1 MLGSFLRLE
10 LRLRFRALST
20 YVYFLL
26 FFALMLLAMSA
37 RDFGFVSGKILLN
50 GPFGLTM
57 AFTQVSALGA
67 ILIAGIMGPAI
78 LRDFQTEMYPLI
90 FTKPVPKYAYL
101 GGRFLGSQLTALFI
115 FSGLIFGAMAG
126 TLMPW
131 ADREK
136 LGPVHL
142 WTHLQPFLV
151 ICVVQLFALGSL
163 FFCVAALTRRLIVV
177 YLQGVVLF
185 AIYLILLTIVITPN
199 KIQVWPAI
207 FDPLGLVLLT
217 KVARYW
223 TVAEKNSQLFSMSG
237 IFLANRLLWL
247 GVGVAAL
254 GITWRFFPMSAEQ
267 LTARRAGRKART
279 PDPEQAQARPG
290 ERRLAAAVPA
300 RALQPSALAQ
310 LVSLT
315 RLRFFNIVREPV
327 FWAITLAMVALGLAN
342 GRFAG
347 EQSGSV
353 VWPVTYLMVQAVQG
367 SAGLFLFIVA
377 TLYAGELVWRER
389 DVRFDQIH
397 DALPL
402 RDYIDWWSRLLAL
415 CGVELVLL
423 TVVGLCGVVMQ
434 AAAGYFR
441 FELLLYAKELY
452 LVQFPQ
458 VLIFILLALFAHT
471 VLSNKFAAHAAVI
484 GFVVAVPILYR
495 YGIENRLVLYGEITP
510 YIYSDL
516 NGYGH
521 FVAALFWSIAYWL
534 LAGAVLGVVSIALA
548 RRGTGVELRAR
559 LRQARSR
566 LPALLPAG
574 SVFLV
579 MMAGAGAYFY
589 YNTHVRN
596 EFRTAQE
603 QRHRQADYE
612 RLYKKYKWLAQ
623 PKVTAVDVAV
633 DIYPEQRAFAATG
646 HYQVENRSGQPIAE
660 IHVTDAKEAIAEVRF
675 DRPARLTLGDKK
687 HFYSIYTLDPPLA
700 PGAQLRIDFRS
711 GYAARGFKD
720 GGERPEIAENGTF
733 FDRDYFPQLGYVE
746 GLELDDPGR
755 RREEKLPPLAEMPER
770 GDPRASRVN
779 LFTPDSEWITFRATV
794 STAPDQIAIAP
805 GYLQREWTEGGR
817 RKFEY
822 SQGET
827 RINNFFSFLSGRF
840 AVRRDK
846 WKDVDI
852 EIYYHPG
859 HAYNLDKM
867 IESTKSGLTYFEQSF
882 GPYQFRQFRVLEFPR
897 YRTFAQSFPNT
908 VPYSEAIGFLG
919 RLKKPDDIDLLY
931 FVTAH
936 ELAHQWWGHQ
946 LIGSATQG
954 SNMMSESLAE
964 YSALKVMEKRYG
976 AASVRKF
983 LRYELDGYLRGR
995 GQETRREPPLS
1006 LVQREPYVWYQ
1017 KGSLALFALADYLGE
1032 ERLNA
1037 ALRGFLEKNRYAS
1050 GTYPDTRAFVDA
1062 LRAAAPPEL
1071 RYLVEDLFES
1081 IVLYDN
1087 RAVRAAATEAPA
1099 GKYKVTLE
1107 LSAQKRKADGAGNES
1122 PLALNDVIEL
1132 GVFAGTKEDLKPL
1145 YLAKHRLAQQ
1155 TTTIELLV
1163 DGRPTFAGIDP
1174 YHRLIDRNPEDNLI
1188 AVEGK

>member
-1 MLGSFLRLE
+1 MLGNFLRME
-10 LRLRFRALST
+10 LKLRFRALST
-20 YVYFLL
+20 YVYFGL
-26 FFALMLLAMSA
+26 FFTLMLLAVSA
-37 RDFGFVSGKILLN
+37 RDFGFVNGKILLN
-50 GPFGLTM
+50 GPFGLTR
-57 AFTQVSALGA
+57 AYVQLSAIGS
-67 ILIAGIMGPAI
+67 ILIAGLFGPSI

-101 GGRFLGSQLTALFI
+101 GGRFLGSLATALFI
-115 FSGLIFGAMAG
+115 FSGLMLGAVVGA
-126 TLMPW
+126 LMPW

-136 LGPVHL
+136 LGPIHL
-142 WTHLQPFLV
+142 WTHLQPFLLV
-151 ICVVQLFALGSL
+151 CVVQIFALGSL

-185 AIYLILLTIVITPN
+185 AIYIILLISVVTPN
-199 KIQVWPAI
+199 KIELWPAM
-207 FDPLGLVLLT
+207 FDPLGLVLIT

-223 TVAEKNSQLFSMSG
+223 TVAEKNAQLFSLSG
-237 IFLANRLLWL
+237 VFLANRLIWL
-247 GVGVAAL
+247 GVGLAAL
-254 GITWRFFPMSAEQ
+254 GITWRFFPMSAEL
-267 LTARRAGRKART
+267 LTARRASRKRAEENN
-279 PDPEQAQARPG
+279 PALP
-290 ERRLAAAVPA
+290 AAKLPA
-300 RALQPSALAQ
+300 RQRAAELHPDAVAQ
-310 LVSLT
+310 LLSLT

-327 FWAITLAMVALGLAN
+327 FWAITLAMVAMGLAN

-347 EQSGSV
+347 EQNGSV

-367 SAGLFLFIVA
+367 SANLFLYIVA
-377 TLYAGELVWRER
+377 TLYAGELVFRER

-402 RDYIDWWSRLLAL
+402 RDFIDWWSRLLAL
-415 CGVELVLL
+415 TGVELILL
-423 TVVGLCGVVMQ
+423 TVIGLCGVAMQ
-434 AAAGYFR
+434 AVAGYFR
-441 FELLLYAKELY
+441 FEILLYAKELY
-452 LVQFPQ
+452 LVAFPQ
-458 VLIFILLALFAHT
+458 LLTFILLALFAHT
-471 VLSNKFAAHAAVI
+471 VLSNKFAAHAVVI
-484 GFVVAVPILYR
+484 GFVIAVPILYR
-495 YGIENRLVLYGEITP
+495 VGIENRLVLYGEITP
-510 YIYSDL
+510 YTYSDL

-521 FVAALFWSIAYWL
+521 FVAALFWSIVYWL
-534 LAGAVLGVVSIALA
+534 LGGAVLGVLSIALA
-548 RRGTGVELRAR
+548 RRGTSTGLRDR
-559 LRQARSR
+559 LRQGRSR
-566 LPALLPAG
+566 IAALAPAAA
-574 SVFLV
+574 VFLLL
-579 MMAGAGAYFY
+579 MGGSGGWFY

-612 RLYKKYKWLAQ
+612 RLYKKYKWQPQ

-633 DIYPEQRAFAATG
+633 DIYPERRSFTASG
-646 HYQVENRSGQPIAE
+646 HYLVENRSSEPIAE
-660 IHVTDAKEAIAEVRF
+660 VHVTDAKEAITEVRF
-675 DRPARLTLGDKK
+675 DRPARLTMQDKK
-687 HFYSIYTLDPPLA
+687 HFYSIYTLETPLP
-700 PGAQLRIDFRS
+700 PGAAMRMDFRS
-711 GYAARGFKD
+711 GYESHGFRD
-720 GGERPEIAENGTF
+720 GNERPELAENGTF
-733 FDRDYFPQLGYVE
+733 FDRDFFPQLGYVE
-746 GLELDDPGR
+746 TLELDDPAR
-755 RREEKLPPLAEMPER
+755 RREEKLPPLEEMPVR
-770 GDPRASRVN
+770 GDARASRVN
-779 LFTPDSEWITFRATV
+779 LFMADSEWVTFHATV
-794 STAPDQIAIAP
+794 STAPDQIAVAP
-805 GYLQREWTEGGR
+805 GYLQREWMEGGR

-822 SQGET
+822 AQGET

-846 WKDVDI
+846 WKDVNI
-852 EIYYHPG
+852 EIYYHPD
-859 HAYNLDKM
+859 HDYNLDKM
-867 IESTKSGLTYFEQSF
+867 IESTKAGLAYFEQNFS
-882 GPYQFRQFRVLEFPR
+882 PYQFRQFRVLEFPR

-995 GQETRREPPLS
+995 GQETRHEPPLS

-1037 ALRGFLEKNRYAS
+1037 ALRGYLEKNRYAS
-1050 GTYPDTRAFVDA
+1050 GTYPDTRGFVDA
-1062 LRAAAPPEL
+1062 LRQAAPPEL

-1081 IVLYDN
+1081 IVLYDS
-1087 RAVRAAATEAPA
+1087 RAVRATATPAAD

-1122 PLALNDVIEL
+1122 PVKLDDVIEL
-1132 GVFAGTKEDLKPL
+1132 GVFAGKKDDLKPL
-1145 YLAKHRLAQQ
+1145 YLAKHRLSQE
-1155 TTTIELLV
+1155 TSTIELTV
-1163 DGRPTFAGIDP
+1163 DSLPTFAGIDP

-1188 AVEGK
+1188 AVDTK